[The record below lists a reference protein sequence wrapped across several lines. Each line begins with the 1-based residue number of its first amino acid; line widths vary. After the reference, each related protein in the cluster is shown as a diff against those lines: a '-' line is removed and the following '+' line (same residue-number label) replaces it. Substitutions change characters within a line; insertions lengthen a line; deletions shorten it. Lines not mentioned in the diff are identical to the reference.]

1 MFNSAI
7 KIAVAAV
14 IAGLVV
20 LAASASPKANARD
33 VSAAPVSGKSDRM
46 AFALRGTACS
56 QHGWPDFERECQ
68 FDVRMPANE
77 ARAVRVLALR

>member
-7 KIAVAAV
+7 KIAVAAG

-20 LAASASPKANARD
+20 FAAWASPKANASDHASAKGDRLAF
-33 VSAAPVSGKSDRM
+33 VLRSAA
-46 AFALRGTACS
+46 CS
-56 QHGWPDFERECQ
+56 HHGWPDFERQCQ
-68 FDVRMPANE
+68 RDVRMPANE